1 MQFIKA
7 TDRYSSRAE
16 HVAAPIFRRTFDLS
30 DALVSARLEIAVSG
44 FYELYVNGENITS
57 GLLAPYITNPDQLI
71 YKDSYD
77 VAPYLKAG
85 KNAVAVILGNGF
97 ANQDVTSWNFDTAS
111 CRGPLKLALEL
122 TLKTESGENVISS
135 DESFKVATS
144 PILFDMY
151 RYGVIYDAREERE
164 GFATPEYDDS
174 DWQSAKF
181 TDAPRG
187 EIRPSS
193 HLPIRIREE
202 LSPVSIEHREDFYTL
217 YYKSGEPMKECYVK
231 EGWVYDFGIN
241 TSGVCRL
248 KIKGERGQ
256 RIVIR
261 HAERLL
267 DGRFDIGTTVTI
279 KEDTPSTIGYLQTDV
294 YYLKGGEEE
303 IFFPPFTYH
312 GFRYAL
318 VEGITEEQATPELLT
333 YAVFNT
339 DVKKRSHFECSDK
352 VLNKLYAMTIN
363 ADLSNFHHFP
373 TDCPHR
379 EKNGWTGDVAAS
391 AEQLLLAFGCRENL
405 RAWLDSLRAAQ
416 LDSGMLP
423 GIAPT
428 TGWGYAWGNGPFWD
442 QAAVVVP
449 YFIYKYDGDLRALS
463 ENADM
468 IARYVR
474 YISSRRDESGLVAVG
489 LGDWVEP
496 GSVGR
501 GFLAPLVLTD
511 SVTVYDVADKAEHV
525 FHLLGRAE
533 DEAFAQRLK
542 CEMRSAIREHLID
555 RESATAEGACQTSQ
569 ALLLYFSLFEKEDT
583 ERAYSRLIEIIE
595 ADGRHLT
602 TGVIGLRYIFEVL
615 IGGGDV
621 DLALE
626 LITRPDEPSYG
637 AMIERGATALC
648 ESLDVNGLN
657 ESENHH
663 FLGDILRVFT
673 SLIAGLRVN
682 PDSTDKDTFLFAPS
696 VPSSLNYARAEY
708 DFATGRLTCGW
719 ERCDGAVRFYADVP
733 EGVRGSLRLG
743 HLTQELTPGKNE
755 FTV

>member
-16 HVAAPIFRRTFDLS
+16 HVAAPIFRRTFDIA
-30 DALVSARLEIAVSG
+30 DALISARLEIAVSG

-77 VAPYLKAG
+77 VAPYLKVG

-97 ANQDVTSWNFDTAS
+97 ANQDVTSWNFNVAP
-111 CRGPLKLALEL
+111 CRAPLKLALEL
-122 TLKTESGENVISS
+122 NVKTETEELVISS
-135 DESFKVATS
+135 DESFKVSTS

-151 RYGVIYDAREERE
+151 RFGVIYDAREQRD

-174 DWQSAKF
+174 EWQSA
-181 TDAPRG
+181 TLTTAPKG
-187 EIRPSS
+187 EIRPSC

-202 LSPVSIEHREDFYTL
+202 LSPVSIERQENFYTL
-217 YYKSGEPMKECYVK
+217 HYKSGEPMKECYVK
-231 EGWVYDFGIN
+231 EGWIYDFGVN

-248 KIKGERGQ
+248 RIKGERGQ

-279 KEDTPSTIGYLQTDV
+279 KEDTPMTIGYLQTDV

-339 DVKKRSHFECSDK
+339 DVKKRSHFECSDE
-352 VLNKLYAMTIN
+352 VLNKLYEMTIN

-391 AEQLLLAFGCRENL
+391 AEQLLLAFDCRENL
-405 RAWLDSLRAAQ
+405 TAWLDSLRAAQ

-442 QAAVVVP
+442 QAAVLVP
-449 YFIYKYDGDLRALS
+449 YFIYKYDGDPRPLR

-468 IARYVR
+468 ISRYIRYVA
-474 YISSRRDESGLVAVG
+474 SRRDERGLIEIG

-511 SVTVYDVADKAEHV
+511 SVTVYDIADKAEYIFHV
-525 FHLLGRAE
+525 LGRAE
-533 DEAFAQRLK
+533 DESFANSLK
-542 CEMRSAIREHLID
+542 CEIKSAIREHLID
-555 RESATAEGACQTSQ
+555 RETATAQGNCQTSQ
-569 ALLLYFSLFEKEDT
+569 ALLLYFGLFEKEDRA
-583 ERAYSRLIEIIE
+583 RAYRRLIEIIE

-615 IGGGDV
+615 ISGGDV
-621 DLALE
+621 DLAIE
-626 LITRPDEPSYG
+626 MIRRPDEPSYG

-673 SLIAGLRVN
+673 SLVAGLRVN
-682 PDSTDKDTFLFAPS
+682 PTLVDKNTFLFAPS
-696 VPSSLNYARAEY
+696 VPSGLDYAKAEY
-708 DFATGRLTCGW
+708 DFAEGKLTVGW
-719 ERCDGAVRFYADVP
+719 ERLDGYIRFYADVP
-733 EGVRGSLRLG
+733 RGINGRFVYGGLSR
-743 HLTQELTPGKNE
+743 ELTPGKNE
-755 FTV
+755 FNV

>member
-71 YKDSYD
+71 YKDNYD
-77 VAPYLKAG
+77 VAPYLKSG

-97 ANQDVTSWNFDTAS
+97 ANQDVTSWNFDTAP
-111 CRGPLKLALEL
+111 CRGPLKLALQL
-122 TLKTESGENVISS
+122 TLETEAGKTVISS

-151 RYGVIYDAREERE
+151 RFGVIYDARKERD
-164 GFATPEYDDS
+164 GFALAEYDDS
-174 DWQSAKF
+174 EWQSA
-181 TDAPRG
+181 TLATAPKG
-187 EIRPSS
+187 EIKPSA

-202 LSPVSIEHREDFYTL
+202 LSPVSIERQEDFYTL

-231 EGWVYDFGIN
+231 EGWVYDFGVN
-241 TSGVCRL
+241 TAGVCRL
-248 KIKGERGQ
+248 KIRGERGQ

-261 HAERLL
+261 HAERLV

-279 KEDTPSTIGYLQTDV
+279 KADTPETIGYLQTDV
-294 YYLKGGEEE
+294 YYLKGGDEE
-303 IFFPPFTYH
+303 IFLPPFTYH

-352 VLNKLYAMTIN
+352 VLNKLYEMTIN

-405 RAWLDSLRAAQ
+405 TAWLDSLRAAQ

-449 YFIYKYDGDLRALS
+449 YFIYKYDGDLKPLL

-468 IARYVR
+468 ISRYIRYVAA
-474 YISSRRDESGLVAVG
+474 RRDERGLVEIG

-501 GFLAPLVLTD
+501 GFLSPLVLTD
-511 SVTVYDVADKAEHV
+511 SVTVYDIADKAEYIFHV
-525 FHLLGRAE
+525 LGRAE
-533 DEAFAQRLK
+533 DERYAHSLK
-542 CEMRSAIREHLID
+542 CEMKSAIRKHLID
-555 RESATAEGACQTSQ
+555 RESATAQGNYQTSQ
-569 ALLLYFSLFEKEDT
+569 ALLLYFDLFEKEDR
-583 ERAYSRLIEIIE
+583 ERAYRRLIEIIE
-595 ADGRHLT
+595 ADARHLT

-615 IGGGDV
+615 LGGGDV
-621 DLALE
+621 DLAIE
-626 LITRPDEPSYG
+626 MICRPDEPSYG

-682 PDSTDKDTFLFAPS
+682 PDLTDKNTFLFAPS
-696 VPSSLNYARAEY
+696 VPTDLDYAKAEY
-708 DFATGRLTCGW
+708 DFTEGKLTVGW
-719 ERCDGAVRFYADVP
+719 ERRDGHIRFYADVP
-733 EGVRGSLRLG
+733 KGVKGGFVYGGFSR
-743 HLTQELTPGKNE
+743 ELTPGENE
-755 FTV
+755 FNV

>member
-1 MQFIKA
+1 MQFIRA

-16 HVAAPIFRRTFDLS
+16 HVAAPIFRRTFDIA
-30 DALVSARLEIAVSG
+30 DALISARLEIAVSG

-77 VAPYLKAG
+77 VAPYLKVG

-97 ANQDVTSWNFDTAS
+97 ANQDVTSWNFNVAP
-111 CRGPLKLALEL
+111 CRAPLKLALEL
-122 TLKTESGENVISS
+122 NVKTETEELVISS
-135 DESFKVATS
+135 DESFKVSTS

-151 RYGVIYDAREERE
+151 RFGVIYDAREQRD

-174 DWQSAKF
+174 EWQSA
-181 TDAPRG
+181 TLTTAPKG
-187 EIRPSS
+187 EIRPSY

-202 LSPVSIEHREDFYTL
+202 LSPVSIERQENFYTL
-217 YYKSGEPMKECYVK
+217 HYKSGEPMKECYVK
-231 EGWVYDFGIN
+231 EGWVYDFGVN

-248 KIKGERGQ
+248 RIKGERGQ

-279 KEDTPSTIGYLQTDV
+279 KEDTPMTIGYLQTDV

-339 DVKKRSHFECSDK
+339 DVKKRSHFECSDE
-352 VLNKLYAMTIN
+352 VLNKLYEMTIN

-391 AEQLLLAFGCRENL
+391 AEQLLLAFDCRENL
-405 RAWLDSLRAAQ
+405 TAWLDSLRAAQ

-442 QAAVVVP
+442 QAAVLVP
-449 YFIYKYDGDLRALS
+449 YFIYKYDGDPRPLR

-468 IARYVR
+468 ISRYIRYVA
-474 YISSRRDESGLVAVG
+474 SRRDERGLIEIG

-511 SVTVYDVADKAEHV
+511 SVTVYDIADKAEYIFHV
-525 FHLLGRAE
+525 LGRAE
-533 DEAFAQRLK
+533 DESFANSLK
-542 CEMRSAIREHLID
+542 CEIKSAIREHLID
-555 RESATAEGACQTSQ
+555 RETATAQGNCQTSQ
-569 ALLLYFSLFEKEDT
+569 ALLLYFGLFEKEDRA
-583 ERAYSRLIEIIE
+583 RAYRRLIEIIE

-615 IGGGDV
+615 ISGGDV
-621 DLALE
+621 DLAIE
-626 LITRPDEPSYG
+626 MIRRPDEPSYG

-673 SLIAGLRVN
+673 SLVAGLRVN
-682 PDSTDKDTFLFAPS
+682 PTLVDKNTFLFAPS
-696 VPSSLNYARAEY
+696 VPSGLDYAKAEY
-708 DFATGRLTCGW
+708 DFAEGKLTVGW
-719 ERCDGAVRFYADVP
+719 ERLDGYIRFYADVP
-733 EGVRGSLRLG
+733 RGINGRFVYGGLSR
-743 HLTQELTPGKNE
+743 ELTPGKNE
-755 FTV
+755 FNV

>member
-1 MQFIKA
+1 MQFIRA

-16 HVAAPIFRRTFDLS
+16 HVAAPIFRRTFDIA
-30 DALVSARLEIAVSG
+30 DALISARLEIAVSG

-77 VAPYLKAG
+77 VAPFLKVG

-97 ANQDVTSWNFDTAS
+97 ANQDVTSWNFNVAP
-111 CRGPLKLALEL
+111 CRAPLKLALEL
-122 TLKTESGENVISS
+122 NVKTETEELVISS

-151 RYGVIYDAREERE
+151 RFGVIYDAREQRD

-174 DWQSAKF
+174 EWQSA
-181 TDAPRG
+181 TLTTAPKG

-202 LSPVSIEHREDFYTL
+202 LSPVSIERQENFYTL
-217 YYKSGEPMKECYVK
+217 HYKSGEPMKECYVK
-231 EGWVYDFGIN
+231 EGWVYDFGVN

-248 KIKGERGQ
+248 KIKGKRGQ
-256 RIVIR
+256 KVVIR

-318 VEGITEEQATPELLT
+318 VEGITEEQTTPELLT

-339 DVKKRSHFECSDK
+339 DVKKRSHFECSDEA
-352 VLNKLYAMTIN
+352 LNKLYEMTIN

-405 RAWLDSLRAAQ
+405 TAWLDSLRAAQ

-449 YFIYKYDGDLRALS
+449 YFIYKYDGDPRPLR

-468 IARYVR
+468 ISRYIRYVA
-474 YISSRRDESGLVAVG
+474 SRRDERGLIEIG

-511 SVTVYDVADKAEHV
+511 SVTVYDIADKAEYIFHV
-525 FHLLGRAE
+525 LGRAE
-533 DEAFAQRLK
+533 DESFANSLK
-542 CEMRSAIREHLID
+542 CEIKSAIREHLID
-555 RESATAEGACQTSQ
+555 RETATAQGNCQTSQ
-569 ALLLYFSLFEKEDT
+569 ALLLYFGLFEKEDKG
-583 ERAYSRLIEIIE
+583 RAYRRLIEIIE

-615 IGGGDV
+615 ISGGDV
-621 DLALE
+621 DLAIE
-626 LITRPDEPSYG
+626 MIRRPDEPSYG

-673 SLIAGLRVN
+673 SLVAGLRVN
-682 PDSTDKDTFLFAPS
+682 PALVDKNTFLFAPS
-696 VPSSLNYARAEY
+696 VPSGLDYAKAEY
-708 DFATGRLTCGW
+708 DFAEGKLTVGW
-719 ERCDGAVRFYADVP
+719 ERLDGYIRFYADVP
-733 EGVRGSLRLG
+733 KGVNGRFVYGGLSR
-743 HLTQELTPGKNE
+743 ELTPGKNE
-755 FTV
+755 FNV